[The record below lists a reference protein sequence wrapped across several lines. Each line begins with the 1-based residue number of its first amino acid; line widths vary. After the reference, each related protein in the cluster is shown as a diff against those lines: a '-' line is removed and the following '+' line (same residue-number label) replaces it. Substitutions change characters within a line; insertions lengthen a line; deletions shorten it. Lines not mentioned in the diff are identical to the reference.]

1 VIARLHRSLASR
13 VERERAQAAAAA
25 IGLVDRDATLS
36 VQLLEPLLD
45 DPSHDVRVAMVPA
58 LAAAYAKTNTP
69 DKVADLM
76 TDSEGNAMRRLV
88 AAAAFVTLAHTD
100 AGQAASIAALK
111 KIAADGPPMARQTAK
126 LVAGL
131 IAGKADGLA
140 FLQELVP

>member
-1 VIARLHRSLASR
+1 MARLHRSLASR

-36 VQLLEPLLD
+36 LQLLEPLLE
-45 DPSHDVRVAMVPA
+45 DPSHDVRVAMLPA

-69 DKVADLM
+69 DKLADLIN
-76 TDSEGNAMRRLV
+76 DSETKAMRRLV
-88 AAAAFVTLAHTD
+88 AAASFVTLAKTD
-100 AGQAASIAALK
+100 AGSAAARAARK
-111 KIAADGPPMARQTAK
+111 MIAADGPPMARHSAK
-126 LVAGL
+126 LVTGL